1 VLDVLGYL
9 FQGFSTALELQNLL
23 FAFFGVLLG
32 TLIGVLPGIG
42 PTSGIAMLL
51 PLTTVLPPTPAI
63 IMLAGLYYGAMYGGS
78 TTAILVNIP
87 GEASSVPTSLDG
99 YQMARQGRAGPALAI
114 SAIASF
120 VAGTVGLIGLTFFAP
135 ALAKFALVFGPP
147 VYVGLM
153 LLAFS
158 VVISLSGKSLLKGF
172 VSALLGLAIATV
184 GLDPMTGVARF
195 TFHNTNLLAGIDFIS
210 VIIGLFAIA
219 EILTN
224 CEQNCA
230 AVFPQRLQGLMPTKQ
245 DLKDSW
251 GAIMRS
257 TGIGFFLGLIPG
269 CSPAV
274 VSFLAYDAEK
284 RLSKHPERFG
294 AGAIE
299 GVAAPEGANN
309 ACSSGG
315 FVPLISLGIP
325 SGPALSVLLGG
336 FMMYGLQ
343 PGPALFE
350 KNPEFVWALIAS
362 MYIGNVMLLILNL
375 PLVGLW
381 VNLLK
386 IPYPM
391 LAPAILVFSFIGAYS
406 VRDNL
411 FDVWIAIGFGIL
423 GYLMKKLDYPITPLV
438 LSTILAKL
446 LEVSLKQTL
455 SMSQGSLLILI
466 TRPLSLGLIS
476 FAVILT
482 AMSLYGRYSKQATA
496 QGIVNAGTDPD

>member
-1 VLDVLGYL
+1 MDIAGYL
-9 FQGFSTALELQNLL
+9 LQGFITALQPENLV
-23 FAFFGVLLG
+23 FAFIGAVLG

-51 PLTTVLPPTPAI
+51 PLTTVLPPTPAL

-87 GEASSVPTSLDG
+87 GEVASVPTALDG
-99 YQMARQGRAGPALAI
+99 YQLARQGRAGPALAI
-114 SAIASF
+114 AAIASF
-120 VAGTVGLIGLTFFAP
+120 VAGTVSLVGLTFFAP
-135 ALAKFALVFGPP
+135 ALAKIALAFGPP
-147 VYVGLM
+147 EYVGLM

-158 VVISLSGKSLLKGF
+158 VVISLSGKSLLKGL
-172 VSALLGLAIATV
+172 VSALIGLAVATV

-195 TFHNTNLLAGIDFIS
+195 TFGSTDLLAGIDFIS
-210 VIIGLFAIA
+210 VIIGLFAIT
-219 EILTN
+219 EILAN
-224 CEQNCA
+224 CEQDST
-230 AVFPQRLQGLMPTKQ
+230 AVFPQKLKGLMPTKQ

-269 CSPAV
+269 CSPGV

-284 RLSKHPERFG
+284 RLAKEPERFG
-294 AGAIE
+294 RGAVA

-309 ACSSGG
+309 ACTSGG
-315 FVPLISLGIP
+315 FVPLMAFGIP

-336 FMMYGLQ
+336 FLMYGLQ

-350 KNPEFVWALIAS
+350 KNPEFIWALIAS
-362 MYIGNVMLLILNL
+362 MYIGNVMLLVLNL

-381 VNLLK
+381 ASLLR
-386 IPYPM
+386 IPYPV

-406 VRDNL
+406 VRDSL
-411 FDVWIAIGFGIL
+411 FDVGLAIGFGFL
-423 GYLMKKLDYPITPLV
+423 GYFMKKLDYPVTPLV
-438 LSTILAKL
+438 LSTIMARL

-455 SMSQGSLLILI
+455 SMSQGSFAILF
-466 TRPLSLGLIS
+466 TRPISLGLIVGA
-476 FAVILT
+476 AVLV
-482 AMSLYGRYSKQATA
+482 AMSLYARYSEQATA
-496 QGIVNAGTDPD
+496 RGLVAAGADTD